1 RRPCRRRR
9 LKWWPTS
16 EGTPQASSLIEGF
29 GMAGLARF
37 GYGGSMKVGPDIA
50 TIGALVGDP
59 ARANMLTALLA
70 GQALTAG
77 ELAREAGVTAQ
88 TASSHLSRLEA
99 GGLLTQRK
107 QGRHRYYALSGE
119 DVAGVLEALMGLAA
133 RTGHTRVRTGPKEPA
148 LRRARVCY
156 DHLAGELAVS
166 MLEHLVARGFVIETD
181 EALTLTPSGQVFME
195 ALGLDVG
202 QLAKARRPLCKGCLD
217 WSVRRTHL
225 AGALGAALL
234 DRFYGLG
241 WASREPG
248 TRLVSFTPRGL
259 EAFREIFGVALEA
272 ATDG

>member
-1 RRPCRRRR
+1 
-9 LKWWPTS
+9 
-16 EGTPQASSLIEGF
+16 
-29 GMAGLARF
+29 MAGLAWF
-37 GYGGSMKVGPDIA
+37 GYDGSMKVGPDIA
-50 TIGALVGDP
+50 TIGALLGDP

-88 TASSHLSRLEA
+88 TASSHLARLET
-99 GGLLTQRK
+99 GGLLTQKK

-119 DVAGVLEALMGLAA
+119 DVAGVIEAVMGLAA

-156 DHLAGELAVS
+156 DHLAGELAVD
-166 MLEHLVARGFVIETD
+166 MLEHLVARGFVIEAD

-241 WASREPG
+241 WAAREPG
-248 TRLVSFTPRGL
+248 TRLVSFSPRGL
-259 EAFREIFGVALEA
+259 EAFREIFGVALDA
-272 ATDG
+272 

>member
-1 RRPCRRRR
+1 
-9 LKWWPTS
+9 
-16 EGTPQASSLIEGF
+16 
-29 GMAGLARF
+29 MAGLTWF

-99 GGLLTQRK
+99 GGLLTQKK

-166 MLEHLVARGFVIETD
+166 MLEHLVARGFVIEAD
-181 EALTLTPSGQVFME
+181 DNLSLTPTGRTFME
-195 ALGLDVG
+195 ALGLDVAG
-202 QLAKARRPLCKGCLD
+202 LATSRRPLCKGCLD

-241 WASREPG
+241 WAAREPG

-259 EAFREIFGVALEA
+259 EAFREIFGVTPES

>member
-1 RRPCRRRR
+1 
-9 LKWWPTS
+9 
-16 EGTPQASSLIEGF
+16 
-29 GMAGLARF
+29 
-37 GYGGSMKVGPDIA
+37 MKVGPDIA

-99 GGLLTQRK
+99 GGLLTQKK

-166 MLEHLVARGFVIETD
+166 MLEHLVARGFVT
-181 EALTLTPSGQVFME
+181 EADDALSLTATGRTFME
-195 ALGLDVG
+195 ALGLDVAS
-202 QLAKARRPLCKGCLD
+202 LANSRRPLCKGCLD

-234 DRFYGLG
+234 DRFYSLG

-248 TRLVSFTPRGL
+248 TRLVNFTPRGL
-259 EAFREIFGVALEA
+259 EAFREIFGVTPES

>member
-1 RRPCRRRR
+1 
-9 LKWWPTS
+9 
-16 EGTPQASSLIEGF
+16 
-29 GMAGLARF
+29 
-37 GYGGSMKVGPDIA
+37 MKVGPDIA
-50 TIGALVGDP
+50 TLGALLGDP

-119 DVAGVLEALMGLAA
+119 DVAGVIEALMGLAA

-156 DHLAGELAVS
+156 DHLAGDLAVA
-166 MLEHLVARGFVIETD
+166 MLESLVARGLVVEAAET
-181 EALTLTPSGQVFME
+181 LTLTPTGRRFME
-195 ALGLDVG
+195 ALGLD
-202 QLAKARRPLCKGCLD
+202 LPALTTSRRPLCKGCLD

-241 WASREPG
+241 WAAREPG
-248 TRLVSFTPRGL
+248 TRLVSFSPRGL
-259 EAFREIFGVALEA
+259 DAFREIFGVAPETQSEPQPA
-272 ATDG
+272 A

>member
-1 RRPCRRRR
+1 
-9 LKWWPTS
+9 
-16 EGTPQASSLIEGF
+16 
-29 GMAGLARF
+29 
-37 GYGGSMKVGPDIA
+37 MKVGPDIA
-50 TIGALVGDP
+50 SIAALLGDP

-119 DVAGVLEALMGLAA
+119 DVAGVIEALMGLAA
-133 RTGHTRVRTGPKEPA
+133 RTGHTRVRAGPKEPA

-156 DHLAGELAVS
+156 DHLAGDLAVD
-166 MLEHLVARGFVIETD
+166 MLEHLVARGFVAEDGDDLSLTATGET
-181 EALTLTPSGQVFME
+181 FMQ
-195 ALGLDVG
+195 ALGLD
-202 QLAKARRPLCKGCLD
+202 LRRLTASRRPLCKGCLD

-241 WASREPG
+241 WAAREPG
-248 TRLVSFTPRGL
+248 TRLVSFSPRGL
-259 EAFREIFGVALEA
+259 EAFRQIFGVAA
-272 ATDG
+272 DAQAPA